1 VATGPHELA
10 ENTFQGANVDQRK
23 GKSAGSF
30 LLENMSSEKV
40 TLSLSFWFLDR
51 VVTYFRIVLWDF
63 RKWPEPIV
71 EA

>member
-1 VATGPHELA
+1 M
-10 ENTFQGANVDQRK
+10 NWQRIHSREQMWTK
-23 GKSAGSF
+23 GRGKSAGSF